1 MQVDQAPEG
10 LGPSGPGRRAGRD
23 GRSPLRRELV
33 AFLTIAGL
41 TLLAVAA
48 GAFFLSGVIA
58 RETALDE
65 AEQSAIRMARV
76 LIEPLLGRALTG
88 ERTTLDHVL
97 TDRLEDG
104 SVTQVR
110 VWTPD
115 GQVLYSS
122 ERTLEGRSVAPT
134 AELTAAAGGDVV
146 SDLDGAPELGSPPA
160 DEGPFLE
167 VYAPIEVDDQP
178 FVFEAYFSASVIDHN
193 AALLRRRIVPLA
205 IGSLAVLQLV
215 QVPIAA
221 SLGRRIRRQEDE
233 RRSLVERSLRAAD
246 RERQA
251 IAADVHDGPVQELA
265 GVTYA
270 LGGLRARLP
279 ESYKSTVDWLLRAHQ
294 SAVSSL
300 RSLMVDIHPPDL
312 SGDGLGAAF
321 EDLAARLREQGLT
334 VEVTQGDGL
343 PDISPTTA
351 ALLYRSG
358 REGLVNVVRHAKA
371 RTAWV
376 RLAAAERNGRP
387 AVRLTLADDGVGF
400 PEGGTGTPEHGHLGL
415 RLVRDRITS
424 HGGTVDLADR
434 PGGGAVLDI
443 TLPVDDAR

>member
-1 MQVDQAPEG
+1 MPADTARETR
-10 LGPSGPGRRAGRD
+10 GPRERNERD
-23 GRSPLRRELV
+23 RPSPLRRELV
-33 AFLTIAGL
+33 VFLTVALL
-41 TLLAVAA
+41 TLLGVAA
-48 GAFFLSGVIA
+48 GAIFLSGLIA
-58 RETALDE
+58 REAALDE

-104 SVTQVR
+104 SVTEVR
-110 VWTPD
+110 VWTPS
-115 GQVLYSS
+115 GLVVYSS
-122 ERTLEGRSVAPT
+122 ERALEGRSVAPT
-134 AELTAAAGGDVV
+134 DEMSAAAAGDVV

-160 DEGPFLE
+160 SEGPFLE
-167 VYAPIEVDDQP
+167 VYAPIEVEGQP
-178 FVFEAYFSASVIDHN
+178 FVFEAYFSAAVIDHN

-215 QVPIAA
+215 QVPIAV
-221 SLGRRIRRQEDE
+221 SLSRRLRRQENE
-233 RRSLVERSLRAAD
+233 RRNLVERSLRAAD

-279 ESYKSTVDWLLRAHQ
+279 EAHKSTVDWLLRAHQ
-294 SAVSSL
+294 SAVASL

-321 EDLAARLREQGLT
+321 EDLAGRLRENGLT
-334 VEVTQGDGL
+334 VEVTQNGGL
-343 PDISPTTA
+343 PDMSPTA
-351 ALLYRSG
+351 ASVLYRSG
-358 REGLVNVVRHAKA
+358 REGLVNVVRHAEA
-371 RTAWV
+371 RNAWI
-376 RLAAAERNGRP
+376 RLGTTEHDGRP

-400 PEGGTGTPEHGHLGL
+400 PVDGAGRPEHGHLGL

-424 HGGTVDLADR
+424 HGGTVVLANR
-434 PGGGAVLDI
+434 PEGGAVLDI
-443 TLPVDDAR
+443 TLPVDSQR